1 MLTFSPIIGQCSF
14 LYYSE
19 LTIYIIK
26 IITNLCVCVC
36 VFVRKS
42 MCVCAPNLKKMGS
55 AL

>member
-14 LYYSE
+14 LYYAE

-26 IITNLCVCVC
+26 IITNLCVCV
-36 VFVRKS
+36 FVRKS
-42 MCVCAPNLKKMGS
+42 MCVCVPNLKKMGS